1 MNTTH
6 LLILLGGIV
15 IGGSVP
21 LVVIRW
27 ALHLDNWK
35 KARR

>member
-1 MNTTH
+1 MNITH

-27 ALHLDNWK
+27 TLQLGRK
-35 KARR
+35 KANR